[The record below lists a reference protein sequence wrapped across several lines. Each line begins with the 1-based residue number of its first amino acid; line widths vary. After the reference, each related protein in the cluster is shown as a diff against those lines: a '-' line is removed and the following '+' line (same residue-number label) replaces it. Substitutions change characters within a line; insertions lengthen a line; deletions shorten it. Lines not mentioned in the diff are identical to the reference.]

1 MKDYWNGILKL
12 NRSEYHAKNPEK
24 YYFIIK
30 EDLDP
35 TWPHTGTVSSVPYQK
50 GKYLLKKP
58 GDKNKKGNT
67 YKFTFFHNDTKD
79 AVFNLNFYKRMELFE
94 PLFEEGKIEIV
105 SSNDE
110 EVKEVVE
117 EEVVEEEGN
126 LTLDSNNQ
134 TSIDIDKEY
143 IHSKGQYFTKHETLQ
158 KCVID
163 FILNKPKTILEP
175 SIGRGDL
182 VNCVSDK
189 LNVDF
194 YMCEIDENIQLL
206 DGIDRNKIVYGD
218 FMKINIENNFDTI
231 IGNPPYVKTKKGN
244 LYIDF
249 TKKCFNLLN
258 DNGELIFI
266 VPTDFFKLT
275 SSHELLSEMISVG
288 NFTHIYHPNNEGLF
302 EDASIDVMVFRYCKD
317 FSSEKVTNYNN
328 ETKYLIESSGLITFS
343 DVKINMDEKLSDYFD
358 ISVGMVC
365 GRESVYRNDEI
376 GNLNLVTN
384 KNEYTKYIYI
394 NKFPCEDDK
403 INEHLLD
410 HKEDLINRRI
420 KKYDE
425 NNWFEWGAPRNVK
438 KIEKYKGEK
447 CIYILTLTREENIAF
462 IGEVDYFGGLIMMRP
477 TKECNLQKI
486 VDYLNSESFK
496 SNYMYSGRFKI
507 GHRQLSNSY
516 ISNIL

>member
-1 MKDYWNGILKL
+1 MV
-12 NRSEYHAKNPEK
+12 K
-24 YYFIIK
+24 YTCERCGK
-30 EDLDP
+30 EF
-35 TWPHTGTVSSVPYQK
+35 SQK
-50 GKYLLKKP
+50 GHFTNHQKRKRPCKPIENKVIEEKVQKKIQELSEN
-58 GDKNKKGNT
+58 GEIEIKNK
-67 YKFTFFHNDTKD
+67 
-79 AVFNLNFYKRMELFE
+79 NL
-94 PLFEEGKIEIV
+94 I
-105 SSNDE
+105 
-110 EVKEVVE
+110 
-117 EEVVEEEGN
+117 
-126 LTLDSNNQ
+126 SNNQ
-134 TSIDIDKEY
+134 KSNSNKINMDKEY

-158 KCVID
+158 KCVIE
-163 FILNKPKTILEP
+163 FILNKPKIILEP

-182 VNCVSDK
+182 VNCVLDN

-194 YMCEIDENIQLL
+194 YMCEIDENIKLL

-218 FMKINIENNFDTI
+218 FIELKIENKFDTI

-249 TKKCFNLLN
+249 IKKCFNLLN
-258 DNGELIFI
+258 NNGELIFI

-275 SSHELLSEMISVG
+275 SAHKLLSEMISIG
-288 NFTHIYHPNNEGLF
+288 NFTHIYHPNNESLF
-302 EDASIDVMVFRYCKD
+302 ENASIDVMVFRYCKD
-317 FSSEKVTNYNN
+317 FSSEKITKYND

-365 GRESVYRNDEI
+365 GRESVYRNEEI
-376 GNLNLVTN
+376 GNLKLLSN
-384 KNEYTKYIYI
+384 KDSYTTYIYI
-394 NKFPCEDDK
+394 EKFPCNDEK
-403 INEHLLD
+403 INKHLLD

-438 KIEKYKGEK
+438 KMKKYKGED
-447 CIYILTLTREENIAF
+447 CIYILPLTREKNIAF
-462 IGEVDYFGGLIMMRP
+462 IGKVDYFGGLIMMRP
-477 TKECNLQKI
+477 TKKCNLEKI
-486 VDYLNSESFK
+486 VDYLNSDTFK